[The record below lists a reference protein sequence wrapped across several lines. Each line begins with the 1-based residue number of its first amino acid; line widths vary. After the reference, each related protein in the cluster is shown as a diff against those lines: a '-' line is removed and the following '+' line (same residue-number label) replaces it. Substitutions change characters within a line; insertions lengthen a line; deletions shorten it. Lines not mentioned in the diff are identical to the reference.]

1 MRRAVQSVTLL
12 LDQPLYS
19 ILDKTRHIDCSVKTL
34 ILVVEKIMQI
44 LRVYLLSVERFPIG
58 TDWVDQEPGLQ
69 WLKRT
74 LLRLM
79 ESSMSSRSYWPTRP
93 TSRAIIRYDAHITFS
108 VCILQFKTNKKN
120 VNDTRLPRCFSCL
133 LVAVSHSSLIYIYIS
148 NLDIWCLIDGFA
160 FLQWPRWE
168 QAGVHQ
174 RHPALPVWGGHAFS
188 PGKRSLGPPRSLS
201 EYLHMFS
208 QSSDFDL

>member
-1 MRRAVQSVTLL
+1 MRSAVLSVTL
-12 LDQPLYS
+12 PLYS
-19 ILDKTRHIDCSVKTL
+19 ILDKTRHLDCSVKTL

-93 TSRAIIRYDAHITFS
+93 TSRAIIRYDPHITFS
-108 VCILQFKTNKKN
+108 VCILQFKTLFVINIFL
-120 VNDTRLPRCFSCL
+120 D
-133 LVAVSHSSLIYIYIS
+133 SLYFIIY
-148 NLDIWCLIDGFA
+148 
-160 FLQWPRWE
+160 
-168 QAGVHQ
+168 
-174 RHPALPVWGGHAFS
+174 
-188 PGKRSLGPPRSLS
+188 K
-201 EYLHMFS
+201 
-208 QSSDFDL
+208 